1 MGNLKLF
8 FSTPHAL
15 KSGKWKSNVSASEAQ
30 HHSCPLKHPTRLY
43 SKSVTPFCKMYKFL
57 RNPQKKPLF
66 FRGHRPTSLQT
77 YSFVQLLCQKRKA
90 KKKRL
95 YLFIS
100 RGCCSVGFWCNP
112 LHPPLNGGFR
122 SWSLPSGKTYVPL
135 QPESNGDVCNGII
148 VLCLLITCMQIGA
161 NKNTRQ
167 SLCQT
172 LTWSNS
178 TAAQFWCLK

>member
-90 KKKRL
+90 KKKKGCICSFLEVAALLVSDVTPCIL
-95 YLFIS
+95 YSMGDSDPGPCPQAKHMFHSNL
-100 RGCCSVGFWCNP
+100 NP
-112 LHPPLNGGFR
+112 TGMFAM
-122 SWSLPSGKTYVPL
+122 
-135 QPESNGDVCNGII
+135 E
-148 VLCLLITCMQIGA
+148 
-161 NKNTRQ
+161 
-167 SLCQT
+167 
-172 LTWSNS
+172 
-178 TAAQFWCLK
+178 